1 MLISSFFDIVI
12 CLTTILLGY
21 LAYNDFTTKIIWI
34 LNKIDSLDIANK
46 NNTVRCEFIKVQ
58 NINNYAAGNS

>member
-1 MLISSFFDIVI
+1 MTDLKKFLDNF
-12 CLTTILLGY
+12 Y
-21 LAYNDFTTKIIWI
+21 WFNNAYWI